1 MHIPVVS
8 YEIADVPPWFTGDE
22 LVAFDRDN
30 FSADGFTDYVGNQFA
45 ASSLSLSDVGIVCG
59 GNVKTAGNLLFDTT
73 ASYTLDL
80 LYAQTDTNVLAQF
93 IFMSYLKSNPDKVE
107 LLMQNQWNGS
117 NIRIGVWYSTGG
129 SWAEKQIAQSGVLGG
144 LLTLSMVPFKYVYD
158 ATAKTHTIFVNGQQ
172 VAQVVQA
179 MPKVSDTPWAIGR
192 YGNVAGPFGVI
203 DRVRLR
209 AGVFLYD

>member
-8 YEIADVPPWFTGDE
+8 YEIEPWLTGDE

-45 ASSLSLSDVGIVCG
+45 ASSLSLTDVGIVCA

-73 ASYTLDL
+73 ASYTLDMM
-80 LYAQTDTNVLAQF
+80 YAQTDTSVLAQF
-93 IFMSYLKSNPDKVE
+93 IFLSYLKSNPDKVE

-117 NIRIGVWYSTGG
+117 NMRIGVWYSTGG
-129 SWAEKQIAQSGVLGG
+129 SWTEKQVAPSGALLG
-144 LLTLSMVPFKYVYD
+144 LRTLSLVPFKYVYD
-158 ATAKTHTIFVNGQQ
+158 ADDKTHTIFVNGQQ

-179 MPKVSDTPWAIGR
+179 MPKVSDTPWAVGR
-192 YGNVAGPFGVI
+192 YGSVAGPIGII
-203 DRVRLR
+203 DKVRLR
-209 AGVFLYD
+209 AGVFL